1 MWENTATS
9 SKIDLRSGEM
19 IHTTKG
25 TVEMGSNN
33 PKQQIQQQVQETSQL
48 QIKLQLVL
56 DKLHLRGDQKSARKV
71 AELLHKHT
79 TKELS
84 IAFCGHFSAG
94 KSSFINEI
102 LEEAILPAS
111 PIPTSAN
118 VVQIKNGEE
127 LAHVHFFEG
136 ESLEILPPV
145 SFEHVKAYCKNGDQV
160 EAVEYQYPFEKLPSD
175 MVILDTP
182 GVDST
187 DDAHRISTESAL
199 HLADVIF
206 YVMDYNHVQSE
217 VNLKFIKEL
226 QDKEKKIYLIVN
238 QIDKHREEEIPF
250 ATYNERIMESFGD
263 WGIIPA
269 SIYFTSLKETSHLLN
284 DLSIVKETL
293 QILRQDKLDILP
305 KTIERA
311 LIQVMDEHKEW
322 QLDQRAEE
330 MERHEHTIHS
340 VEDLPK
346 DVGETLR
353 VKKDKLTTIQ
363 TETAEAKEDFIN
375 QTKRILENANITPFE
390 MRELAERYLE
400 SQQKGFKVGLLFAG
414 KKTQEEREL
423 RSAAFRSDLGERV
436 KTQVEKFIHEHII
449 TFLKDQNFYTPETFD
464 KVQELTVPISEEFVA
479 SHVKPGAGHT
489 GNAVLHYTKDL
500 AHSIKLE
507 YQKQVQR
514 LMEDY
519 FERLQEQMQ
528 ESTKE
533 LTVEVEKL
541 EAVHHAQEA
550 ITLLHMKLEQQYEEL
565 NSILVKTVETLDQ
578 TETENLITKYLNRS
592 YKKVRGDE
600 LPSSISKQKED
611 VQKQEGTQDTFKQND
626 PAKLVK
632 GLHETAS
639 SLKGING
646 FQTIVD
652 DLKKRAGKIEN
663 QTFTVALFGAFSA
676 GKSSLANA
684 LFGEKVLP
692 VSPNPTT
699 ASINKISPVTK
710 DHPHGTVCV
719 QMKTT
724 EQLVQDVKQALQIFN
739 MEILG
744 LEEAVPAIKSMISK
758 NEHLELDANKK
769 THFHFLKAFLT
780 GWEEMKTKLGTL
792 QQVTLD
798 EFEGYVA
805 QEEKSCFVEWIEVF
819 YDCPFTRQGLTLVD
833 TPGADSI
840 NARHTDVSFDYI
852 KNADAILFVTY
863 YQHAFSKADREF
875 LIQLGRVKDA
885 FAMDKMFF
893 LVNAA
898 DLANNEEELELVC
911 DYVEDQLTA
920 YGIRHPRLYPV
931 SSLLALKEKEN
942 RPFEH
947 PFLESSL
954 MNDFEHAFSDFIQSD
969 LVEMSLHAAQ
979 TDLNR
984 AVALFEHFV
993 QQAKLGSEEKEK
1005 LQLQYSTNKVKLAGY
1020 IEGYATESFYTL
1032 LEQEVNELVYYIKQR
1047 TLLRFSDFFK
1057 ESFNP
1062 AVIREDGRN
1071 MKEQLIRCLHELV
1084 TDIFHN
1090 LSQEVRATTVR
1101 TENFIRKSLNSWQK
1115 ELEAEAQKVE
1125 SQLSLRMLEAEEFTP
1140 FKVESSFPSISTKLE
1155 KQTLGHYRNSKA
1167 FFEKNEKQ
1175 KMAQFLEDQ
1184 LSPLMDSYL
1193 KESSQELTH
1202 HYKVE
1207 LENSLGEVK
1216 KYILRQL
1223 EDYYEGM
1230 QSALEQEQDI
1240 PQLERV
1246 LQQIQQ
1252 HKK

>member
-1 MWENTATS
+1 
-9 SKIDLRSGEM
+9 
-19 IHTTKG
+19 
-25 TVEMGSNN
+25 MGPNK
-33 PKQQIQQQVQETSQL
+33 PKQQTQHQEKHTSLL
-48 QIKLQLVL
+48 QTKLNLIL
-56 DKLHLRGDQKSARKV
+56 EKLHNHGDHRSARKV
-71 AELLHKHT
+71 AELLNKNT

-94 KSSFINEI
+94 KSSFINEM

-118 VVQIKNGEE
+118 VVQIRNGEE

-160 EAVEYQYPFEKLPSD
+160 ESVEYQFPFENLPAD
-175 MVILDTP
+175 MVVLDTP

-238 QIDKHREEEIPF
+238 QIDKHREEEISF
-250 ATYNERIMESFGD
+250 STYNARIQESFDD
-263 WGIIPA
+263 WGIEPA
-269 SIYFTSLKETSHLLN
+269 SIYFTSLKDTDHPLN
-284 DLSIVKETL
+284 DLAIVKETID
-293 QILRQDKLDILP
+293 ILRQDKLDILP
-305 KTIERA
+305 KTIEKA
-311 LIQVMDEHKEW
+311 LQNVLDEHKEW
-322 QLDQRAEE
+322 LLEQRSEE
-330 MERHEHTIHS
+330 MERQEQIIES
-340 VEDLPK
+340 SEGLPK
-346 DVGETLR
+346 DVSETLR
-353 VKKDKLTTIQ
+353 DAIGKLNRIES
-363 TETAEAKEDFIN
+363 ETAMIKEEFID

-400 SQQKGFKVGLLFAG
+400 SQQKGFKVGLLFSS
-414 KKTQEEREL
+414 KKTQEERGQRSVAL
-423 RSAAFRSDLGERV
+423 RKDLGERV
-436 KTQVEKFIHEHII
+436 KTQIEKFIHEHII
-449 TFLKDQNFYTPETFD
+449 SFLKEHHFYSTAIFE
-464 KVQELTVPISEEFVA
+464 KVQEITVPITDGFISG
-479 SHVKPGAGHT
+479 HVKPGAGYT

-507 YQKQVQR
+507 YQKQVQK
-514 LMEDY
+514 LMEGF
-519 FERLQEQMQ
+519 FEKLDEQVQ
-528 ESTKE
+528 KKTKA
-533 LTVEVEKL
+533 LKVEVKRL
-541 EAVHHAQEA
+541 ETVHHAQEA
-550 ITLLHMKLEQQYEEL
+550 ITILHMELEEQYEAL
-565 NSILVKTVETLDQ
+565 NSILVMDKETLMGLDAKV
-578 TETENLITKYLNRS
+578 ELLSKYLNRP
-592 YKKVRGDE
+592 YKRVRGDE
-600 LPSSISKQKED
+600 LPSISNKLKHDNQNQEV
-611 VQKQEGTQDTFKQND
+611 VQDIMKQND
-626 PAKLVK
+626 PTSLLK
-632 GLHETAS
+632 GLKDTAN
-639 SLKGING
+639 SLKGIHG

-652 DLKKRAGKIEN
+652 DLKKRAAKIEN

-699 ASINKISPVTK
+699 ASINKISPVSK
-710 DHPHGTVCV
+710 GNPHGTVSV
-719 QMKTT
+719 QMKTA
-724 EQLVQDVKQALQIFN
+724 EQIFEDVKQALLIFDTKLIN
-739 MEILG
+739 
-744 LEEAVPAIKSMISK
+744 LEEAGQTIKSIISK
-758 NEHLELDANKK
+758 NTHLELDASKK
-769 THFHFLKAFLT
+769 TQFHFLKAFLK
-780 GWEEMKTKLGTL
+780 GWEDMSSHLGML
-792 QQVTLD
+792 QKVTLN
-798 EFEGYVA
+798 EFEAYVA

-911 DYVEDQLTA
+911 DYVEEQLTT

-931 SSLLALKEKEN
+931 SSLLALKEKEGQL
-942 RPFEH
+942 FQH
-947 PFLESSL
+947 PFLKSSL
-954 MNDFEHAFSDFIQSD
+954 MNDFEKAFSDFIQAD

-979 TDLNR
+979 LDLNR
-984 AVALFEHFV
+984 AVALFAHFV
-993 QQAKLGSEEKEK
+993 QQAKLGSDEKEK
-1005 LQLQYSTNKVKLAGY
+1005 LKLFHTNNKVAIEAHIKEYSTD
-1020 IEGYATESFYTL
+1020 SFFTL
-1032 LEQEVNELVYYIKQR
+1032 LEQEINELLYYVKQR

-1071 MKEQLIRCLHELV
+1071 MKVQLNSCLHELV
-1084 TDIFHN
+1084 TDISHN

-1101 TENFIRKSLNSWQK
+1101 AENFIWKTLHSWQK
-1115 ELEAEAQKVE
+1115 ELETEAKKLE
-1125 SQLSLRMLEAEEFTP
+1125 GQLSLRFLEVEEFQPYKMKST
-1140 FKVESSFPSISTKLE
+1140 FPSITSKLE
-1155 KQTLGHYRNSKA
+1155 KQTVGYYRNTKA

-1175 KMAQFLEDQ
+1175 KMAQFLEEE
-1184 LSPLMDSYL
+1184 LSPLMDIYL
-1193 KESSQELTH
+1193 KGSEENLTV
-1202 HYKVE
+1202 HYKNE
-1207 LENSLGEVK
+1207 LEDALQEVRQ
-1216 KYILRQL
+1216 YILKQL
-1223 EDYYEGM
+1223 HDYFDGM

-1246 LQQIQQ
+1246 LEHIQP
-1252 HKK
+1252 HRN

>member
-9 SKIDLRSGEM
+9 SKIDLSSGEM

-25 TVEMGSNN
+25 TIEMGSNN
-33 PKQQIQQQVQETSQL
+33 PKQQIQQQEQETSQL
-48 QIKLQLVL
+48 QMKLQLIL
-56 DKLHLRGDQKSARKV
+56 EKLHKRGDQKSARKV
-71 AELLHKHT
+71 AELLHKQT

-118 VVQIKNGEE
+118 VVQIRNGEE

-160 EAVEYQYPFEKLPSD
+160 ESVEYQFPFEKLPAD

-250 ATYNERIMESFGD
+250 STYNDRIMESFGD

-269 SIYFTSLKETSHLLN
+269 SIYFTSLKDASHPLN
-284 DLSIVKETL
+284 DLAIVKETI

-311 LIQVMDEHKEW
+311 LIQVIDEHKEW

-330 MERHEHTIHS
+330 MNSHEQTIDS
-340 VEDLPK
+340 VGDLPR
-346 DVGETLR
+346 DVAETLR
-353 VKKDKLTTIQ
+353 IRKYKLTTIQ
-363 TETAEAKEDFIN
+363 SETAEMKEEFIN

-400 SQQKGFKVGLLFAG
+400 SQQKGFKVGLLFSG
-414 KKTQEEREL
+414 KKTQEEREQ
-423 RSAAFRSDLGERV
+423 RSAAFRSDLRERV

-449 TFLKDQNFYTPETFD
+449 SFLKEQNFYSPAIFD
-464 KVQELTVPISEEFVA
+464 KVQELTVSISEEFVA
-479 SHVKPGAGHT
+479 SHVKPGAGYT

-514 LMEDY
+514 FMEDF
-519 FERLQEQMQ
+519 FEKLEKQMQ
-528 ESTKE
+528 DSTKE

-541 EAVHHAQEA
+541 AAVHHAQEA
-550 ITLLHMKLEQQYEEL
+550 ITQLHMKLEQQYEEL
-565 NSILVKTVETLDQ
+565 NSILVKTAANLGQSDTGD
-578 TETENLITKYLNRS
+578 LITKYLHRS
-592 YKKVRGDE
+592 YRKVRGDE
-600 LPSSISKQKED
+600 LPSSTGKRKTDI
-611 VQKQEGTQDTFKQND
+611 QKQEGTLDTINQND
-626 PAKLVK
+626 PAKLVR
-632 GLHETAS
+632 GLHETAN
-639 SLKGING
+639 SLKGIHG

-652 DLKKRAGKIEN
+652 DLKKRAEKIEN

-710 DHPHGTVCV
+710 DNPHGTVCV

-724 EQLVQDVKQALQIFN
+724 DQLFQDVKQALQIFN
-739 MEILG
+739 MEVLG
-744 LEEAVPAIKSMISK
+744 LEEAVPAIKSIISK

-780 GWEEMKTKLGTL
+780 GWDEMKAKLGTL
-792 QQVTLD
+792 QQVTLS
-798 EFEGYVA
+798 EFEAYVA

-819 YDCPFTRQGLTLVD
+819 YDSPFTRQGLTLVD

-911 DYVEDQLTA
+911 DYVGDQLTA

-931 SSLLALKEKEN
+931 SSLLALKEKED
-942 RPFEH
+942 RSFEH

-954 MNDFEHAFSDFIQSD
+954 MDDFEKAFSAFIQSD

-979 TDLNR
+979 SDLNR

-1005 LQLQYSTNKVKLAGY
+1005 LQLLHASNKEKLETQ
-1020 IEGYATESFYTL
+1020 IKGYATESFYTL
-1032 LEQEVNELVYYIKQR
+1032 LEQEINELVYYIKQR

-1071 MKEQLIRCLHELV
+1071 MKAQLISCLHELV
-1084 TDIFHN
+1084 TDISHN

-1101 TENFIRKSLNSWQK
+1101 TENFIRKSLHSWQK
-1115 ELEAEAQKVE
+1115 ELEAEAQRVE
-1125 SQLSLRMLEAEEFTP
+1125 TQLSLRVLETEDFTT
-1140 FKVESSFPSISTKLE
+1140 FKVKTSFPAISSKLE
-1155 KQTLGHYRNSKA
+1155 KQTLGYFRNSKA

-1175 KMAQFLEDQ
+1175 KMATFLEEQ
-1184 LSPLMDSYL
+1184 LSPLMDTYL
-1193 KESSQELTH
+1193 KDSAQELTH
-1202 HYKVE
+1202 HYNGE
-1207 LENSLGEVK
+1207 METALDEVK

-1230 QSALEQEQDI
+1230 KSALEQEQDI
-1240 PQLERV
+1240 PHLEQV
-1246 LQQIQQ
+1246 LETIQQ
-1252 HKK
+1252 K

>member
-1 MWENTATS
+1 
-9 SKIDLRSGEM
+9 
-19 IHTTKG
+19 
-25 TVEMGSNN
+25 MGSNN
-33 PKQQIQQQVQETSQL
+33 PKQQIQQHTKEINQL
-48 QIKLQLVL
+48 QT
-56 DKLHLRGDQKSARKV
+56 KLHLILEKLHKHGDHKSARKV
-71 AELLHKHT
+71 AELLHKHS

-160 EAVEYQYPFEKLPSD
+160 ESVEYQFPFEKLPAD
-175 MVILDTP
+175 MVVLDTP

-250 ATYNERIMESFGD
+250 ATYNERIMESFKD

-269 SIYFTSLKETSHLLN
+269 SIYFTSLKEISHPLN
-284 DLSIVKETL
+284 DLSIVKETI

-322 QLDQRAEE
+322 QLEQRADEIDRYE
-330 MERHEHTIHS
+330 QTIHS
-340 VEDLPK
+340 LGDLPK
-346 DVGETLR
+346 DVAETLR
-353 VKKDKLTTIQ
+353 VRKYKLTTIQ
-363 TETAEAKEDFIN
+363 SETAEMKEDFIN

-400 SQQKGFKVGLLFAG
+400 SQQKGFKVGMLFSG
-414 KKTQEEREL
+414 KKTQEEREQ
-423 RSAAFRSDLGERV
+423 RSAAFRSDLTERV

-449 TFLKDQNFYTPETFD
+449 SFLKGQNFYSPSIFD
-464 KVQELTVPISEEFVA
+464 SVQELTVPITEEFVA
-479 SHVKPGAGHT
+479 GHVKAGAGYT

-500 AHSIKLE
+500 AHSIKLA

-514 LMEDY
+514 FMEGY
-519 FERLQEQMQ
+519 FEKLEKKIQD
-528 ESTKE
+528 STKE
-533 LTVEVEKL
+533 LSMEVKRL
-541 EAVHHAQEA
+541 EAVHHAQEG
-550 ITLLHMKLEQQYEEL
+550 ITHLHIELEQKYEEL
-565 NSILVKTVETLDQ
+565 NSIILSKFVKEDQ
-578 TETENLITKYLNRS
+578 VFSDKFLAHYLNRS
-592 YKKVRGDE
+592 YKTVRGDE
-600 LPSSISKQKED
+600 LPSSTTKRNDTI
-611 VQKQEGTQDTFKQND
+611 QKQEAILVEPMKQSD
-626 PAKLVK
+626 PAILVK
-632 GLHETAS
+632 GLKETAS
-639 SLKGING
+639 SLKRIHG

-652 DLKKRAGKIEN
+652 DLKKRADKIEN

-710 DHPHGTVCV
+710 DHPHGSVNV
-719 QMKTT
+719 QMKTV
-724 EQLVQDVKQALQIFN
+724 EQLFQDVQQALQIFN
-739 MEILG
+739 TDIRD
-744 LEEAVPAIKSMISK
+744 LEESVPTIKSIITK

-780 GWEEMKTKLGTL
+780 GWEDMKTKLGTL
-792 QQVTLD
+792 QQVSLN
-798 EFEGYVA
+798 EFEAYVA
-805 QEEKSCFVEWIEVF
+805 REEKSCFVEWIEVF
-819 YDCPFTRQGLTLVD
+819 YDCAFTRQGLTLVD

-942 RPFEH
+942 RPFDH
-947 PFLESSL
+947 PFLETSL
-954 MNDFEHAFSDFIQSD
+954 MNAFEQAFTDFIQSD

-979 TDLNR
+979 SDLNK

-1005 LQLQYSTNKVKLAGY
+1005 LQLLHASNKRNLEAHIK
-1020 IEGYATESFYTL
+1020 GYATESFYTL
-1032 LEQEVNELVYYIKQR
+1032 LEQEINELVYYIKQR

-1071 MKEQLIRCLHELV
+1071 IKAQLISCLHELV
-1084 TDIFHN
+1084 TDISHN

-1101 TENFIRKSLNSWQK
+1101 TENFIRKSLESWQK
-1115 ELEAEAQKVE
+1115 ELESEAQQLE
-1125 SQLSLRMLEAEEFTP
+1125 AQLSLRVLEAEDYTP
-1140 FKVESSFPSISTKLE
+1140 FKVNSSFPSISPKLE
-1155 KQTLGHYRNSKA
+1155 KQTIGYYRNSKA

-1175 KMAQFLEDQ
+1175 KMVLFLEEQ

-1193 KESSQELTH
+1193 KESAQKLTV
-1202 HYKVE
+1202 HYKNE
-1207 LENSLGEVK
+1207 MQISLKEVK
-1216 KYILRQL
+1216 KYKLRQL
-1223 EDYYEGM
+1223 EDYFGGM
-1230 QSALEQEQDI
+1230 QAALEQEQDI
-1240 PQLERV
+1240 PHLEEV
-1246 LQQIQQ
+1246 LSQIQQ
-1252 HKK
+1252 NKK

>member
-1 MWENTATS
+1 
-9 SKIDLRSGEM
+9 M

-25 TVEMGSNN
+25 TEEMGSNK
-33 PKQQIQQQVQETSQL
+33 PKQQIQQQEQQTTLL
-48 QIKLQLVL
+48 QTKLNLIL
-56 DKLHLRGDQKSARKV
+56 EKLHKHGDHRSARKV
-71 AELLHKHT
+71 AELLNKNS

-118 VVQIKNGEE
+118 VVQIRNGDE

-160 EAVEYQYPFEKLPSD
+160 ESVEYQFPFEKLPGD
-175 MVILDTP
+175 MVVLDTP

-250 ATYNERIMESFGD
+250 STYNARIMESFGD
-263 WGIIPA
+263 WGIKPA
-269 SIYFTSLKETSHLLN
+269 SIYFTSLKDTSHPLN
-284 DLSIVKETL
+284 DLHIVKETIH
-293 QILRQDKLDILP
+293 ILRQDKLDILP
-305 KTIERA
+305 RTIEKA
-311 LIQVMDEHKEW
+311 LHQVMDEHKEW
-322 QLDQRAEE
+322 LLEQRTEE
-330 MERHEHTIHS
+330 MARFEQIIQST
-340 VEDLPK
+340 EDLPK
-346 DVGETLR
+346 DVRETLSE
-353 VKKDKLTTIQ
+353 VKEKLSSVES
-363 TETAEAKEDFIN
+363 ETAQVKEAFID
-375 QTKRILENANITPFE
+375 QTKRILDNANITPFE
-390 MRELAERYLE
+390 MRELAEKYLE
-400 SQQKGFKVGLLFAG
+400 SQQKGFKVGFIFSG
-414 KKTQEEREL
+414 KKTQEECEQ
-423 RSAAFRSDLGERV
+423 RSAAFRNDLGERV
-436 KTQVEKFIHEHII
+436 KTQIEKFIHEHIFS
-449 TFLKDQNFYTPETFD
+449 FLKEQELYTPSIFD
-464 KVQELTVPISEEFVA
+464 KVQGITVSITDGFIS
-479 SHVKPGAGHT
+479 SHVKPGAGFT

-507 YQKQVQR
+507 YQKQVQKFI
-514 LMEDY
+514 EGF
-519 FERLQEQMQ
+519 FEKLEEQMQ
-528 ESTKE
+528 ENTKA
-533 LTVEVEKL
+533 LKVEVERL
-541 EAVHHAQEA
+541 ETVHRAQEA
-550 ITLLHMKLEQQYEEL
+550 ITILHMELEQEYEGL
-565 NSILVKTVETLDQ
+565 NSIIVMKTANSTEHVEKEEL
-578 TETENLITKYLNRS
+578 LPLYLNRS
-592 YKKVRGDE
+592 YKIVRGDD
-600 LPSSISKQKED
+600 LPSTTRKLKND
-611 VQKQEGTQDTFKQND
+611 LDKQEAIQETMKLND
-626 PAKLVK
+626 PATLVK
-632 GLHETAS
+632 GLQETAN
-639 SLKGING
+639 SLKGIHG

-652 DLKKRAGKIEN
+652 DLKIRAGKIEN

-699 ASINKISPVTK
+699 ASINKISPVSK
-710 DHPHGTVCV
+710 ENPHGTVCV
-719 QMKTT
+719 QMKTAD
-724 EQLVQDVKQALQIFN
+724 QLFEDVKQALLIFN
-739 MEILG
+739 INLIN
-744 LEEAVPAIKSMISK
+744 LEEAGPTIKRMISK
-758 NEHLELDANKK
+758 NEHLELDASKK
-769 THFHFLKAFLT
+769 THFHFLKAFLS
-780 GWEEMKTKLGTL
+780 GWEDMRSHIGTL
-792 QQVTLD
+792 KQVTLQ
-798 EFEGYVA
+798 EFEAYVA
-805 QEEKSCFVEWIEVF
+805 EEEKSCFVEWIEVF

-898 DLANNEEELELVC
+898 DLANNEEELEMVC
-911 DYVEDQLTA
+911 NYVEEQLTT

-942 RPFEH
+942 RPVEH

-954 MNDFEHAFSDFIQSD
+954 MNHFEKAFTDFIQAD
-969 LVEMSLHAAQ
+969 LVDMSLHAAQ

-993 QQAKLGSEEKEK
+993 KQAKLGSEEKVK
-1005 LQLQYSTNKVKLAGY
+1005 LQQLLAHNKKTLEAHIKNYS
-1020 IEGYATESFYTL
+1020 TESFYTL
-1032 LEQEVNELVYYIKQR
+1032 LEQEVSELIYYIKQR

-1071 MKEQLIRCLHELV
+1071 MKTQLVSCLHELV
-1084 TDIFHN
+1084 TDISHN

-1101 TENFIRKSLNSWQK
+1101 TENFIRKILISWQN
-1115 ELEAEAQKVE
+1115 ELEGEAQKLE
-1125 SQLSLRMLEAEEFTP
+1125 AQLSLRILESEDFGP
-1140 FKVESSFPSISTKLE
+1140 FKVNSSFPSVPSKLE
-1155 KQTLGHYRNSKA
+1155 KQTIGYYRNSKA

-1175 KMAQFLEDQ
+1175 KMAQFLEEQ
-1184 LSPLMDSYL
+1184 LSPLMDIYLKDSGEGLSVHYKNEL
-1193 KESSQELTH
+1193 KES
-1202 HYKVE
+1202 
-1207 LENSLGEVK
+1207 LEEVK
-1216 KYILRQL
+1216 AYILRQL
-1223 EDYYEGM
+1223 QDYFDGM
-1230 QSALEQEQDI
+1230 QAALEQKQDI
-1240 PQLERV
+1240 PQLEQV
-1246 LQQIQQ
+1246 LEHIQK
-1252 HKK
+1252 HGK

>member
-1 MWENTATS
+1 
-9 SKIDLRSGEM
+9 M

-25 TVEMGSNN
+25 TEEMGSNK
-33 PKQQIQQQVQETSQL
+33 PKQQIQQQEQQTSLL
-48 QIKLQLVL
+48 QTKLNLIL
-56 DKLHLRGDQKSARKV
+56 EKLHKHGDHRSARKV
-71 AELLHKHT
+71 AELLNKNI

-118 VVQIKNGEE
+118 VVQIRNGEE

-160 EAVEYQYPFEKLPSD
+160 ESVEYQFPFEKLPKD
-175 MVILDTP
+175 MVVLDTP

-206 YVMDYNHVQSE
+206 YMMDYNHVQSE

-250 ATYNERIMESFGD
+250 STYNTRIMESFED
-263 WGIIPA
+263 WGIKPV
-269 SIYFTSLKETSHLLN
+269 SIYFTSLKDTSHPLN
-284 DLSIVKETL
+284 DLDIVKETIH
-293 QILRQDKLDILP
+293 ILRQDKLDILP
-305 KTIERA
+305 RTIEKA
-311 LIQVMDEHKEW
+311 LHHVMDEHKEW
-322 QLDQRAEE
+322 LLHQRTDEI
-330 MERHEHTIHS
+330 ERYEHIIQST
-340 VEDLPK
+340 EDLPK
-346 DVGETLR
+346 DIGKTLSE
-353 VKKDKLTTIQ
+353 VKAKLSSIES
-363 TETAEAKEDFIN
+363 ETAQIKETFID
-375 QTKRILENANITPFE
+375 QTKRILDNANITPFE
-390 MRELAERYLE
+390 IRELAEKYLE
-400 SQQKGFKVGLLFAG
+400 SQQKGFKVGLLFSS
-414 KKTQEEREL
+414 KKTQEEREQ
-423 RSAAFRSDLGERV
+423 RSAAFRDDFGDRV
-436 KTQVEKFIHEHII
+436 KTQIEKFIHEHIFS
-449 TFLKDQNFYTPETFD
+449 FLKEQNFYSPSIFD
-464 KVQELTVPISEEFVA
+464 KVQGIAVPISDGFIS
-479 SHVKPGAGHT
+479 SHVKPGAGYT

-514 LMEDY
+514 FIEGF
-519 FERLQEQMQ
+519 FEKLEEQMQ
-528 ESTKE
+528 ENTKA
-533 LTVEVEKL
+533 LKVEVERL
-541 EAVHHAQEA
+541 ETVHHAQEA
-550 ITLLHMKLEQQYEEL
+550 ITVLHMELEQEYEVL
-565 NSILVKTVETLDQ
+565 NSILVMKPAS
-578 TETENLITKYLNRS
+578 LIEHGEKGDLFTQYLNRS
-592 YKKVRGDE
+592 YKIVRGDE
-600 LPSSISKQKED
+600 LPSTISKQKTD
-611 VQKQEGTQDTFKQND
+611 IQKQEAIQETMKLND
-626 PAKLVK
+626 PATLVK
-632 GLHETAS
+632 GLQETAY
-639 SLKGING
+639 SLNGIHG

-652 DLKKRAGKIEN
+652 DLIKRADKIEN

-699 ASINKISPVTK
+699 ASINKISPVSK
-710 DHPHGTVCV
+710 ENPHGTVCV
-719 QMKTT
+719 QMKTA
-724 EQLVQDVKQALQIFN
+724 EQLFADVKQALLIFDTN
-739 MEILG
+739 LTN
-744 LEEAVPAIKSMISK
+744 LEEAGPTIKRMISK
-758 NEHLELDANKK
+758 NEHLELDASKK
-769 THFHFLKAFLT
+769 THFHFLKAFLS
-780 GWEEMKTKLGTL
+780 GWENMRSHLGKLK
-792 QQVTLD
+792 QVTLQ
-798 EFEGYVA
+798 EFEAYVA

-911 DYVEDQLTA
+911 DYVEEQLTT

-942 RPFEH
+942 RPYKH
-947 PFLESSL
+947 SFLESSL
-954 MNDFEHAFSDFIQSD
+954 MYKFEKAFSDFIQAD

-979 TDLNR
+979 ADLNR
-984 AVALFEHFV
+984 AVTLFEHFV
-993 QQAKLGSEEKEK
+993 QQAKLGSEEKGK
-1005 LQLQYSTNKVKLAGY
+1005 LQLLYSHNKKTLEAHIKNY
-1020 IEGYATESFYTL
+1020 STESFYTL
-1032 LEQEVNELVYYIKQR
+1032 LEQEINELIYYIKQR

-1071 MKEQLIRCLHELV
+1071 MKTQLVSCLHELV
-1084 TDIFHN
+1084 TDISHN

-1101 TENFIRKSLNSWQK
+1101 TENFIRKNLNSWQK
-1115 ELEAEAQKVE
+1115 ELEGEAQKLE
-1125 SQLSLRMLEAEEFTP
+1125 GQLSLRVLEAEDFTP
-1140 FKVESSFPSISTKLE
+1140 FKVNNSFPSISSKLE
-1155 KQTLGHYRNSKA
+1155 KQTIGYYRNSKA

-1175 KMAQFLEDQ
+1175 KMAQFLEEQ
-1184 LSPLMDSYL
+1184 LSPLMDIFL
-1193 KESSQELTH
+1193 KGSGEDLTI
-1202 HYKVE
+1202 HYKNE
-1207 LENSLGEVK
+1207 LENSLEEVK
-1216 KYILRQL
+1216 TYILRQL
-1223 EDYYEGM
+1223 QDYYDGM
-1230 QSALEQEQDI
+1230 QAALEQEQDI

-1246 LQQIQQ
+1246 LEQIQ
-1252 HKK
+1252 KNRK

>member
-1 MWENTATS
+1 
-9 SKIDLRSGEM
+9 
-19 IHTTKG
+19 
-25 TVEMGSNN
+25 MGSNN
-33 PKQQIQQQVQETSQL
+33 PKQQIQQHTQEINQL
-48 QIKLQLVL
+48 QTKLQLIL
-56 DKLHLRGDQKSARKV
+56 EKLHNHGDHKSARKV
-71 AELLHKHT
+71 AELLHKHS

-145 SFEHVKAYCKNGDQV
+145 SFEHVKEYCKNGDQV
-160 EAVEYQYPFEKLPSD
+160 ESVEYQFPFEKLPAD
-175 MVILDTP
+175 MVVLDTP

-238 QIDKHREEEIPF
+238 QIDKHQEEEIPF
-250 ATYNERIMESFGD
+250 TTYNERIMESFGD

-269 SIYFTSLKETSHLLN
+269 SIYFTSLKETSHPLN
-284 DLSIVKETL
+284 DLSIVKETI

-322 QLDQRAEE
+322 HLEQRAEE
-330 MERHEHTIHS
+330 IDRYEQTIHS
-340 VEDLPK
+340 LGDLPK
-346 DVGETLR
+346 DVAETLR
-353 VKKDKLTTIQ
+353 IRKNKLTTIQ
-363 TETAEAKEDFIN
+363 SETAEMKEDFIN

-400 SQQKGFKVGLLFAG
+400 SQQKGFKVGMLFSG
-414 KKTQEEREL
+414 KKTQEEREQ
-423 RSAAFRSDLGERV
+423 RSAAFRSDLTERV

-449 TFLKDQNFYTPETFD
+449 SFLKEQNFYSPSIFD
-464 KVQELTVPISEEFVA
+464 TVQELTVPITEEFVA
-479 SHVKPGAGHT
+479 GHVKAGAGYT

-500 AHSIKLE
+500 AHSIKLA

-514 LMEDY
+514 FMEGY
-519 FERLQEQMQ
+519 FEKLEKKIQD
-528 ESTKE
+528 STKE
-533 LTVEVEKL
+533 LSVEVERL

-550 ITLLHMKLEQQYEEL
+550 ITHLHIELEQKYEEL
-565 NSILVKTVETLDQ
+565 NSIILSNFVKEEQVKSDNVLAH
-578 TETENLITKYLNRS
+578 YLNRS
-592 YKKVRGDE
+592 YNTVRGDE
-600 LPSSISKQKED
+600 LASSTSKRNN
-611 VQKQEGTQDTFKQND
+611 VIQKQEAILVEPIKQSD
-626 PAKLVK
+626 PAILVK
-632 GLHETAS
+632 GLKETAS
-639 SLKGING
+639 SLKRIHG

-699 ASINKISPVTK
+699 ASINKISPVTRE
-710 DHPHGTVCV
+710 HPHGSVHV
-719 QMKTT
+719 QMKTV
-724 EQLVQDVKQALQIFN
+724 EQLYQDVQQALQIFN
-739 MEILG
+739 SDVRD
-744 LEEAVPAIKSMISK
+744 LEEAVPTIKSIITK

-780 GWEEMKTKLGTL
+780 GWKDMKTKLGTL
-792 QQVTLD
+792 QMVSLN
-798 EFEGYVA
+798 EFEAYVA
-805 QEEKSCFVEWIEVF
+805 KEEKSCFVEWIEVF

-885 FAMDKMFF
+885 FSMDKMFF

-954 MNDFEHAFSDFIQSD
+954 MNAFEQAFTDFIQTD

-979 TDLNR
+979 SDLNK

-1005 LQLQYSTNKVKLAGY
+1005 LQLLHATNKRNLEAHIK
-1020 IEGYATESFYTL
+1020 GYATESFYTL
-1032 LEQEVNELVYYIKQR
+1032 LEQEINELVYYIKQR

-1071 MKEQLIRCLHELV
+1071 IKAQLVSCLHELV
-1084 TDIFHN
+1084 TDISHN

-1101 TENFIRKSLNSWQK
+1101 TENFIRKTLESWQK
-1115 ELEAEAQKVE
+1115 ELESEAQQLE
-1125 SQLSLRMLEAEEFTP
+1125 AQLSLRVLEAEEYTP
-1140 FKVESSFPSISTKLE
+1140 FKVNSSFPSISPKLE
-1155 KQTLGHYRNSKA
+1155 KQTIGYYRNSKA

-1175 KMAQFLEDQ
+1175 KMAIFLEEQ
-1184 LSPLMDSYL
+1184 LSPLMDSFL
-1193 KESSQELTH
+1193 KESAQKLTN
-1202 HYKVE
+1202 HYKNE
-1207 LENSLGEVK
+1207 MEISLEEVK

-1223 EDYYEGM
+1223 EDYFGGM
-1230 QSALEQEQDI
+1230 QAALQQEQDI
-1240 PQLERV
+1240 PQLEEV
-1246 LQQIQQ
+1246 LAQIQQ

>member
-1 MWENTATS
+1 
-9 SKIDLRSGEM
+9 M

-25 TVEMGSNN
+25 TEEMGTNN
-33 PKQQIQQQVQETSQL
+33 PKQQLQQKEQETSQL
-48 QIKLQLVL
+48 QAKLQLILEKL
-56 DKLHLRGDQKSARKV
+56 DNHGDLKSARKV

-118 VVQIKNGEE
+118 VVQIRSGEE

-145 SFEHVKAYCKNGDQV
+145 SFEHVKAYCKDGDQV
-160 EAVEYQYPFEKLPSD
+160 ESVDYQFPFEKLPSD

-217 VNLKFIKEL
+217 VNLKFIKDL

-250 ATYNERIMESFGD
+250 STYNERIMESFGD
-263 WGIIPA
+263 WGIIPT
-269 SIYFTSLKETSHLLN
+269 SIYFTSLKDTNHSLN
-284 DLSIVKETL
+284 DLPIVKETI
-293 QILRQDKLDILP
+293 QILRQDKLEILP

-311 LIQVMDEHKEW
+311 LIQVMEEHKDW
-322 QLDQRAEE
+322 QMDQKAEE
-330 MERHEHTIHS
+330 IEILEQTIRS
-340 VEDLPK
+340 IEDLPK
-346 DVGETLR
+346 DVSERLNER
-353 VKKDKLTTIQ
+353 KNKLSIIQ
-363 TETAEAKEDFIN
+363 SESAELKEDLIN

-400 SQQKGFKVGLLFAG
+400 SQQKGFKVGMLFSG
-414 KKTQEEREL
+414 KKTQEEREQ
-423 RSAAFRSDLGERV
+423 RSAAFRSDLEDRV
-436 KTQVEKFIHEHII
+436 KTQVEKFIHEHIFS
-449 TFLKDQNFYTPETFD
+449 FLKEQNFYSPSIFE
-464 KVQELTVPISEEFVA
+464 KVQELTVPLTEEFVFG
-479 SHVKPGAGHT
+479 HVKPGAGYT

-500 AHSIKLE
+500 AHSIKLD

-514 LMEDY
+514 FMEGY
-519 FERLQEQMQ
+519 FEKIDTQMQ
-528 ESTKE
+528 ENTKE
-533 LTVEVEKL
+533 LKVEVDRL

-550 ITLLHMKLEQQYEEL
+550 ITQLHIKLEQEYEQL
-565 NSILVKTVETLDQ
+565 NNILISTATL
-578 TETENLITKYLNRS
+578 TEQSKRDNLITKYLNRS

-600 LPSSISKQKED
+600 LPSSLRKQKSAI
-611 VQKQEGTQDTFKQND
+611 QTQGISSTAKNHND
-626 PAKLVK
+626 PEIVVK
-632 GLHETAS
+632 GLIETS
-639 SLKGING
+639 TSLKEISG
-646 FQTIVD
+646 FGTIVD
-652 DLKKRAGKIEN
+652 DLKKRAGKIET

-710 DHPHGTVCV
+710 VNPHGSVNV
-719 QMKTT
+719 QMKTVV
-724 EQLVQDVKQALQIFN
+724 QLLQDVQQALQLFN
-739 MEILG
+739 TDVRN
-744 LEEAVPAIKSMISK
+744 LEEAVPTIKSIITN

-769 THFHFLKAFLT
+769 THLHFLKAFLT

-792 QQVTLD
+792 QQVSLN
-798 EFEGYVA
+798 EFEAYVA
-805 QEEKSCFVEWIEVF
+805 KEEKSCFVEWIEVF

-911 DYVEDQLTA
+911 DYVRDQLNA

-947 PFLESSL
+947 TFLKSSL
-954 MNDFEHAFSDFIQSD
+954 MNDFEQAFNDFIQSD

-979 TDLNR
+979 SDLNK
-984 AVALFEHFV
+984 AVDLFEHFV
-993 QQAKLGSEEKEK
+993 QQAKLGSEEKER
-1005 LQLQYSTNKVKLAGY
+1005 LQLLYASNKMNLEAQIIGY
-1020 IEGYATESFYTL
+1020 ETVSFYTL
-1032 LEQEVNELVYYIKQR
+1032 LEQEINELVYYIKQR

-1071 MKEQLIRCLHELV
+1071 IKAQLINCLHELV
-1084 TDIFHN
+1084 TDISHN

-1101 TENFIRKSLNSWQK
+1101 TENFIRKTLESWQK
-1115 ELEAEAQKVE
+1115 ELESEAQQLE
-1125 SQLSLRMLEAEEFTP
+1125 AQLSLRVLEAEGYTT
-1140 FKVESSFPSISTKLE
+1140 FKVNSSFPSISPKLE
-1155 KQTLGHYRNSKA
+1155 KQTLGYYRNSKA

-1175 KMAQFLEDQ
+1175 KMALFLEEQ

-1193 KESSQELTH
+1193 KESAQKLTD
-1202 HYKVE
+1202 HYKNE
-1207 LENSLGEVK
+1207 MQISLEEVK

-1223 EDYYEGM
+1223 EDYFGGM
-1230 QSALEQEQDI
+1230 QAALEQEQDI
-1240 PQLERV
+1240 PQLEEV
-1246 LQQIQQ
+1246 LARIKK

>member
-1 MWENTATS
+1 
-9 SKIDLRSGEM
+9 
-19 IHTTKG
+19 
-25 TVEMGSNN
+25 MGSNN
-33 PKQQIQQQVQETSQL
+33 PKQQIQQQEQTSQL
-48 QIKLQLVL
+48 QVKLQLIL
-56 DKLHLRGDQKSARKV
+56 EKLHNRGDHKSARKV
-71 AELLHKHT
+71 AELLHKQT
-79 TKELS
+79 TKQLS

-118 VVQIKNGEE
+118 VVQIRNGEE

-136 ESLEILPPV
+136 KSLEILPPV

-160 EAVEYQYPFEKLPSD
+160 ESVEYQYPFEKLPAD
-175 MVILDTP
+175 MVVLDTP

-250 ATYNERIMESFGD
+250 STYNNRIMESFGD

-269 SIYFTSLKETSHLLN
+269 SIYFTSLKETNHPLN
-284 DLSIVKETL
+284 DLSIVKETI
-293 QILRQDKLDILP
+293 QILIQDKLDILP

-322 QLDQRAEE
+322 QIEQRAEE
-330 MERHEHTIHS
+330 IDRHEQTIDS
-340 VEDLPK
+340 IGDLPK
-346 DVGETLR
+346 DVAETLR
-353 VKKDKLTTIQ
+353 IKQHKLTAIQ
-363 TETAEAKEDFIN
+363 SETAETKEEFIN
-375 QTKRILENANITPFE
+375 QTKRILVNANITPFE

-400 SQQKGFKVGLLFAG
+400 SQQKGFKVGLLFSG
-414 KKTQEEREL
+414 KKTQEEREQ
-423 RSAAFRSDLGERV
+423 RSAAFRSDLSERV

-449 TFLKDQNFYTPETFD
+449 SFLKVQNFYSPAIFD
-464 KVQELTVPISEEFVA
+464 KVQGLTVPISEEFVA

-514 LMEDY
+514 FMEDF
-519 FERLQEQMQ
+519 FEKLEKQMQ

-533 LTVEVEKL
+533 LTVEVERL
-541 EAVHHAQEA
+541 AAVHQAQEA
-550 ITLLHMKLEQQYEEL
+550 ITQLHMNLEQQYEEL
-565 NSILVKTVETLDQ
+565 NSILVSTGTLGQSETGDL
-578 TETENLITKYLNRS
+578 LSKYLHRS
-592 YKKVRGDE
+592 YTKVRGDE
-600 LPSSISKQKED
+600 LPSSTSKQKND
-611 VQKQEGTQDTFKQND
+611 MKKQEDTLDTISKSD
-626 PAKLVK
+626 PTKLVK
-632 GLHETAS
+632 GLHETAR
-639 SLKGING
+639 SLKEIQG

-652 DLKKRAGKIEN
+652 DLKKRAEKIEN

-719 QMKTT
+719 QMKTAD
-724 EQLVQDVKQALQIFN
+724 QLFQDVKQALQIFN
-739 MEILG
+739 MEVMG
-744 LEEAVPAIKSMISK
+744 LEEAVPAIKSIISK
-758 NEHLELDANKK
+758 NEHLELEANKK
-769 THFHFLKAFLT
+769 PHFHFLKAFLT
-780 GWEEMKTKLGTL
+780 GWVEMKGKLGTL
-792 QQVTLD
+792 QNVTLN
-798 EFEGYVA
+798 EFEAYVA

-819 YDCPFTRQGLTLVD
+819 YDCSFTRQGLTLVD

-898 DLANNEEELELVC
+898 DLANNQEELELVC

-931 SSLLALKEKEN
+931 SSLLALKEKEAH
-942 RPFEH
+942 PFEH

-954 MNDFEHAFSDFIQSD
+954 INDFEKAFSDFIQSD

-979 TDLNR
+979 SDLNR
-984 AVALFEHFV
+984 AVALFDHFV

-1005 LQLQYSTNKVKLAGY
+1005 LQLLHASNKGKLETH
-1020 IEGYATESFYTL
+1020 IKGYATESFYTL
-1032 LEQEVNELVYYIKQR
+1032 LEQEINELVYYIKQR

-1071 MKEQLIRCLHELV
+1071 MKAQLISCLHELV
-1084 TDIFHN
+1084 TDLSHN

-1101 TENFIRKSLNSWQK
+1101 TENYIRKSLDSWQK
-1115 ELEAEAQKVE
+1115 ELEAEAKRIETQV
-1125 SQLSLRMLEAEEFTP
+1125 SLRVLEAEEFTP
-1140 FKVESSFPSISTKLE
+1140 FKVKSSFPSISTKLE
-1155 KQTLGHYRNSKA
+1155 KQTLGYYRNSKA

-1175 KMAQFLEDQ
+1175 KMALFLEEQ
-1184 LSPLMDSYL
+1184 LSPLMDTFL
-1193 KESSQELTH
+1193 KDSAQELTH
-1202 HYKVE
+1202 HYNGE
-1207 LENSLGEVK
+1207 METALDEVK

-1240 PQLERV
+1240 PHLEQV
-1246 LQQIQQ
+1246 LENIQQ
-1252 HKK
+1252 NTN

>member
-1 MWENTATS
+1 MNLILE
-9 SKIDLRSGEM
+9 
-19 IHTTKG
+19 
-25 TVEMGSNN
+25 
-33 PKQQIQQQVQETSQL
+33 
-48 QIKLQLVL
+48 
-56 DKLHLRGDQKSARKV
+56 KLHNHGDHRSARKV
-71 AELLHKHT
+71 AELLNKNT

-118 VVQIKNGEE
+118 VVQIRNGEE

-160 EAVEYQYPFEKLPSD
+160 ESVEYQFLFEKLPSD
-175 MVILDTP
+175 MVVLDTP

-250 ATYNERIMESFGD
+250 STYNARIRESFED
-263 WGIIPA
+263 WGIEPA
-269 SIYFTSLKETSHLLN
+269 SIYFTSLKDSNHPLN
-284 DLSIVKETL
+284 DLAIVKETIH
-293 QILRQDKLDILP
+293 ILRQDKLDILP
-305 KTIERA
+305 KTIEKA
-311 LIQVMDEHKEW
+311 LHNVMEEHKEW
-322 QLDQRAEE
+322 LQEQRAEE
-330 MERHEHTIHS
+330 IERHEQIIQST
-340 VEDLPK
+340 EDIPK
-346 DVGETLR
+346 DVVGTLR
-353 VKKDKLTTIQ
+353 DVKAKLTSIES
-363 TETAEAKEDFIN
+363 ETAQIKEEFIN

-390 MRELAERYLE
+390 MRELAEKYLE
-400 SQQKGFKVGLLFAG
+400 SQQKGFKVGLLFSS
-414 KKTQEEREL
+414 KKTQEEREQ
-423 RSAAFRSDLGERV
+423 RSAAFRNDLGDRV
-436 KTQVEKFIHEHII
+436 KTQIEKFIHEHIFS
-449 TFLKDQNFYTPETFD
+449 FLKEQNFYSPAIFD
-464 KVQELTVPISEEFVA
+464 KVQGITILITDGFISG
-479 SHVKPGAGHT
+479 HVKPGAGYT
-489 GNAVLHYTKDL
+489 GNAVLQYTKDL

-507 YQKQVQR
+507 YQKQVQK

-519 FERLQEQMQ
+519 FEKLEQQMQ
-528 ESTKE
+528 ENTRALK
-533 LTVEVEKL
+533 VEVERI
-541 EAVHHAQEA
+541 EAIHNAQEA
-550 ITLLHMKLEQQYEEL
+550 ITILHMELEQEYEVL
-565 NSILVKTVETLDQ
+565 NSILFRNINTIVESGEMVELLS
-578 TETENLITKYLNRS
+578 EYLHRP
-592 YKKVRGDE
+592 YKRVRGDE
-600 LPSSISKQKED
+600 LPSTSNKLKNDI
-611 VQKQEGTQDTFKQND
+611 QKQEVIQDTMKQND
-626 PAKLVK
+626 PTSLVK
-632 GLHETAS
+632 GLKETAY
-639 SLKGING
+639 SLNGIHG

-699 ASINKISPVTK
+699 ASINKISPISEGN
-710 DHPHGTVCV
+710 PHGTVCI
-719 QMKTT
+719 QMKTA
-724 EQLVQDVKQALQIFN
+724 EQLFEDVKQALLYFDTNLIN
-739 MEILG
+739 
-744 LEEAVPAIKSMISK
+744 LEDAGPTIKSMISK
-758 NEHLELDANKK
+758 NEHIELEASKK

-780 GWEEMKTKLGTL
+780 GWEDMKSHLGTL
-792 QQVTLD
+792 QKVTLN
-798 EFEGYVA
+798 EFEAYVA

-819 YDCPFTRQGLTLVD
+819 YDCPFTKQGLTLVD

-911 DYVEDQLTA
+911 DYVKEQLTT

-931 SSLLALKEKEN
+931 SSLLALKEKEGQL
-942 RPFEH
+942 FQH
-947 PFLESSL
+947 PFLKSSL
-954 MNDFEHAFSDFIQSD
+954 MSYFEEAFSDFIQAD

-979 TDLNR
+979 LDLNR
-984 AVALFEHFV
+984 AVALFNHFV

-1005 LQLQYSTNKVKLAGY
+1005 LQLFHANNKVTIEAHIKEYSTD
-1020 IEGYATESFYTL
+1020 SFYTL
-1032 LEQEVNELVYYIKQR
+1032 LDQELNELLYYVKQR

-1071 MKEQLIRCLHELV
+1071 MKVQLISCLHELV
-1084 TDIFHN
+1084 TDISHN

-1101 TENFIRKSLNSWQK
+1101 AENFIWKTLNSWQK
-1115 ELEAEAQKVE
+1115 ELEAEAKKLE
-1125 SQLSLRMLEAEEFTP
+1125 GQLSVRFLEVEEFQP
-1140 FKVESSFPSISTKLE
+1140 FKMKSTFPSITSKLE
-1155 KQTLGHYRNSKA
+1155 KQTVGYYRNAKA
-1167 FFEKNEKQ
+1167 FFEKNEKL
-1175 KMAQFLEDQ
+1175 KMAQFLEEE

-1193 KESSQELTH
+1193 KGSGDDLTT
-1202 HYKVE
+1202 HYKTE
-1207 LENSLGEVK
+1207 LEHSLEEVK

-1223 EDYYEGM
+1223 HDYFDGM
-1230 QSALEQEQDI
+1230 QAALEQEQDI

-1246 LQQIQQ
+1246 LEYIQQ
-1252 HKK
+1252 HSK

>member
-1 MWENTATS
+1 ME
-9 SKIDLRSGEM
+9 
-19 IHTTKG
+19 
-25 TVEMGSNN
+25 SNK
-33 PKQQIQQQVQETSQL
+33 PKQQIQQQDKHTEVL
-48 QIKLQLVL
+48 QSKLTVILE
-56 DKLHLRGDQKSARKV
+56 KLNDHGNHKSARKV

-118 VVQIKNGEE
+118 VVQIRNGEE

-160 EAVEYQYPFEKLPSD
+160 ESVEYQFPFEKLPAD

-226 QDKEKKIYLIVN
+226 QDKDKKVYLIVN

-250 ATYNERIMESFGD
+250 STYNGRIMESFAD

-269 SIYFTSLKETSHLLN
+269 SIYFTSLKETSHPLN
-284 DLSIVKETL
+284 DLNIVKETIH
-293 QILRQDKLDILP
+293 ILRQDKLEILP
-305 KTIERA
+305 KTIEKA
-311 LIQVMDEHKEW
+311 LHQVMEEHKEW
-322 QLDQRAEE
+322 MLEQRTEE
-330 MERHEHTIHS
+330 IERYEQAIQTIK
-340 VEDLPK
+340 DLPK
-346 DVGETLR
+346 DVADTLHQR
-353 VKKDKLTTIQ
+353 KDKLSSIQ
-363 TETAEAKEDFIN
+363 SETALIKEDFIN

-390 MRELAERYLE
+390 MRELAEHYLE
-400 SQQKGFKVGLLFAG
+400 SRQKGFKVGLLFSA
-414 KKTQEEREL
+414 KKTQEEREQ
-423 RSAAFRSDLGERV
+423 RSAAFRNDLSVRV

-449 TFLKDQNFYTPETFD
+449 SFLKEQNFYSPAIFNN
-464 KVQELTVPISEEFVA
+464 VQELTVPITEEYI
-479 SHVKPGAGHT
+479 STHVKHGAGFT

-500 AHSIKLE
+500 AHSIKLD
-507 YQKQVQR
+507 YQKLVQR
-514 LMEDY
+514 FMENY
-519 FERLQEQMQ
+519 FEKLEKQMQ

-533 LTVEVEKL
+533 LEGEVKTL

-550 ITLLHMKLEQQYEEL
+550 ITHLHMELEKDYEEL
-565 NSILVKTVETLDQ
+565 NNILNLTAPLDEGEKRDLLSQ
-578 TETENLITKYLNRS
+578 YLNRS
-592 YKKVRGDE
+592 YKRVRGDE
-600 LPSSISKQKED
+600 LPSTSNKQKTES
-611 VQKQEGTQDTFKQND
+611 QKQEVVKDSIKMKDSATVVRG
-626 PAKLVK
+626 LV
-632 GLHETAS
+632 ETAT
-639 SLKGING
+639 SLKGIHG
-646 FQTIVD
+646 FQTMVE
-652 DLKKRAGKIEN
+652 DLSKRAKKIEN

-699 ASINKISPVTK
+699 ASINKISPVSK
-710 DHPHGTVCV
+710 ENPHGTVCV
-719 QMKTT
+719 QMKTA
-724 EQLVQDVKQALQIFN
+724 EQLLQDVKQALFLFN
-739 MEILG
+739 TDITG
-744 LEEAVPAIKSMISK
+744 LEEAGSTIKRLISK
-758 NEHLELDANKK
+758 NEHLELEANKK
-769 THFHFLKAFLT
+769 THFHFLKAFLE
-780 GWEEMKTKLGTL
+780 GWEDMKSLLGTL
-792 QQVTLD
+792 QQVALH
-798 EFEGYVA
+798 EFEAYVA

-819 YDCPFTRQGLTLVD
+819 YDCPFTRQGITLVD

-911 DYVEDQLTA
+911 DYVEEQLTA
-920 YGIRHPRLYPV
+920 YGIRHPRLFPV
-931 SSLLALKEKEN
+931 SSLLSLKEKEN
-942 RPFEH
+942 SPFEH
-947 PFLESSL
+947 PFLENSL
-954 MNDFEHAFSDFIQSD
+954 MGDFEKAFSDFIQED

-979 TDLNR
+979 ADLNR
-984 AVALFEHFV
+984 AVTLFEHFV
-993 QQAKLGSEEKEK
+993 QQAKLGSEEKER
-1005 LQLQYSTNKVKLAGY
+1005 LQLLHANNKRMLEAHIAGY
-1020 IEGYATESFYTL
+1020 ETESFYTL
-1032 LEQEVNELVYYIKQR
+1032 LVQEINELIYYIKQR
-1047 TLLRFSDFFK
+1047 TLLRYSDFFK

-1071 MKEQLIRCLHELV
+1071 IKAQLVSCLHELV
-1084 TDIFHN
+1084 TDISRD

-1101 TENFIRKSLNSWQK
+1101 TENFIRKSVTSWQK
-1115 ELEAEAQKVE
+1115 ELELEAQKVE
-1125 SQLSLRMLEAEEFTP
+1125 AQLSLRVWDADDFSP
-1140 FKVESSFPSISTKLE
+1140 FKVDGTFPSISSKLE
-1155 KQTLGHYRNSKA
+1155 KQTIGYYRNSKA

-1175 KMAQFLEDQ
+1175 KMADFLEEQ
-1184 LSPLMDSYL
+1184 LSPMMDIYL
-1193 KESSQELTH
+1193 KDSAGLLTAHYKKELT
-1202 HYKVE
+1202 
-1207 LENSLGEVK
+1207 NSLEDVK
-1216 KYILRQL
+1216 QYMLRQL
-1223 EDYYEGM
+1223 QDYFEGM
-1230 QSALEQEQDI
+1230 QSALEQEQDV
-1240 PQLERV
+1240 PHLEQV
-1246 LQQIQQ
+1246 LEQIQQ
-1252 HKK
+1252 NRK

>member
-1 MWENTATS
+1 
-9 SKIDLRSGEM
+9 
-19 IHTTKG
+19 
-25 TVEMGSNN
+25 MGSNK
-33 PKQQIQQQVQETSQL
+33 PKQQLQQQEQQGGLLHT
-48 QIKLQLVL
+48 
-56 DKLHLRGDQKSARKV
+56 KLHMILEQLHNHGDNKNARKV

-79 TKELS
+79 TEELS

-118 VVQIKNGEE
+118 VVQIRNGEE

-145 SFEHVKAYCKNGDQV
+145 SFDHVKAYCKNGDQV
-160 EAVEYQYPFEKLPSD
+160 EAVEYSFPFEKLPAD

-217 VNLKFIKEL
+217 VNLKFIKDL
-226 QDKEKKIYLIVN
+226 QDKEKKIYLIIN
-238 QIDKHREEEIPF
+238 QIDKHQEEEIPF
-250 ATYNERIMESFGD
+250 SKYNDRIMESFGD
-263 WGIIPA
+263 WGIEPA
-269 SIYFTSLKETSHLLN
+269 GIYFTSLKDPNHPLN
-284 DLSIVKETL
+284 DLTIVKETI
-293 QILRQDKLDILP
+293 QIIRHDKLEILP

-311 LIQVMDEHKEW
+311 LRQVMDEHKEW
-322 QLDQRAEE
+322 QLEQRAEE
-330 MERHEHTIHS
+330 IEGHEQTIQSIKH
-340 VEDLPK
+340 LPK
-346 DVGETLR
+346 DVPGTLNE
-353 VKKDKLTTIQ
+353 KNAKLTSIQ
-363 TETAEAKEDFIN
+363 SETAEIKEDFID

-400 SQQKGFKVGLLFAG
+400 SQQKGFKVGMLFSG
-414 KKTQEEREL
+414 KKTLEEREQ
-423 RSAAFRSDLGERV
+423 RSTAFRNDLSDRV

-449 TFLKDQNFYTPETFD
+449 SFLKAHDLYSPATFD
-464 KVQELTVPISEEFVA
+464 KIQELNVPITEEFV
-479 SHVKPGAGHT
+479 SGHVKPGAGYT

-500 AHSIKLE
+500 SQSIKIG
-507 YQKQVQR
+507 YQKQVR
-514 LMEDY
+514 KFMEA
-519 FERLQEQMQ
+519 FFGKLEEQML
-528 ESTKE
+528 ENTKE
-533 LTVEVEKL
+533 LKVEVEILK
-541 EAVHHAQEA
+541 AVHHAQEA
-550 ITLLHMKLEQQYEEL
+550 ITQLHMKLEQEYDEL
-565 NSILVKTVETLDQ
+565 NSILVMTSTTYSEEDKADALLTH
-578 TETENLITKYLNRS
+578 YLNRPF
-592 YKKVRGDE
+592 KRMRGDE
-600 LPSSISKQKED
+600 LPASTTKSKND
-611 VQKQEGTQDTFKQND
+611 NQKQEAEQDPMKLSD
-626 PAKLVK
+626 PQTLLK
-632 GLHETAS
+632 GLRETS
-639 SLKGING
+639 GFLKGIQG

-652 DLKKRAGKIEN
+652 DLKKREGKIKN

-710 DHPHGTVCV
+710 ENPHGTVNV

-724 EQLVQDVKQALQIFN
+724 EHLYQDVKQALQIFD
-739 MEILG
+739 MDLTS
-744 LEEAVPAIKSMISK
+744 LEDAVPTIHRMISK
-758 NEHLELDANKK
+758 NEHLELEANRK

-780 GWEEMKTKLGTL
+780 GWEEMKTKLGML
-792 QQVTLD
+792 QQVTLN
-798 EFEGYVA
+798 EFEAYVA

-819 YDCPFTRQGLTLVD
+819 YDCQFTRQGLTLVD

-898 DLANNEEELELVC
+898 DLANNEDELELVC
-911 DYVEDQLTA
+911 EYVEEQLTS
-920 YGIRHPRLYPV
+920 YGIRQPRLYPI

-947 PFLESSL
+947 PFLKSSL
-954 MNDFEHAFSDFIQSD
+954 LNDFEKAFSDFIQSD

-979 TDLNR
+979 SDLNR
-984 AVALFEHFV
+984 AIALFEHFV

-1005 LQLQYSTNKVKLAGY
+1005 LQLLHANNKRKLEY
-1020 IEGYATESFYTL
+1020 HVQGYATESFYTL
-1032 LEQEVNELVYYIKQR
+1032 LSQEINELIYYIKQR

-1071 MKEQLIRCLHELV
+1071 LKAQLVSCLHELV
-1084 TDIFHN
+1084 TDVFHN

-1101 TENFIRKSLNSWQK
+1101 TENFIRKCLDSWQQ
-1115 ELEAEAQKVE
+1115 ELETEARKIE
-1125 SQLSLRMLEAEEFTP
+1125 APLSLRVLETGDFTP
-1140 FKVESSFPSISTKLE
+1140 YKASSLFPAVSSKLE
-1155 KQTLGHYRNSKA
+1155 KQTIGFYRNPKA
-1167 FFEKNEKQ
+1167 FFEKNEKL
-1175 KMAQFLEDQ
+1175 KMAGFLEEQ
-1184 LSPLMDSYL
+1184 LSPLMDTYL
-1193 KESSQELTH
+1193 RESEQTLLS
-1202 HYKVE
+1202 HYNKE
-1207 LENSLGEVK
+1207 LEISLEEVK
-1216 KYILRQL
+1216 EYILRQL
-1223 EDYYEGM
+1223 EDYFDGM

-1246 LQQIQQ
+1246 LEHIQQ
-1252 HKK
+1252 NRK

>member
-1 MWENTATS
+1 
-9 SKIDLRSGEM
+9 
-19 IHTTKG
+19 
-25 TVEMGSNN
+25 MGSNN

>member
-33 PKQQIQQQVQETSQL
+33 SKQQIQQQEQEASQL
-48 QIKLQLVL
+48 HIKLQLML
-56 DKLHLRGDQKSARKV
+56 EKLHRYGDSKSARKV
-71 AELLHKHT
+71 AELLHKQT

-118 VVQIKNGEE
+118 VVQIRKGEE

-160 EAVEYQYPFEKLPSD
+160 ESVAYQYPFEKLPAD

-226 QDKEKKIYLIVN
+226 QDKDKKIYLIVN

-250 ATYNERIMESFGD
+250 STYNERIMESFGD
-263 WGIIPA
+263 WGIMPA
-269 SIYFTSLKETSHLLN
+269 SIYFTSLKETSHPLN

-311 LIQVMDEHKEW
+311 LIQVMEEHKEW
-322 QLDQRAEE
+322 QHEQQAEV
-330 MERHEHTIHS
+330 MERHEQTIQS
-340 VEDLPK
+340 LGELPK
-346 DVGETLR
+346 DVEEALR
-353 VKKDKLTTIQ
+353 QRKSKLTTIQ
-363 TETAEAKEDFIN
+363 SETAEMKEEFIN
-375 QTKRILENANITPFE
+375 QTKRILDNANITPFE

-414 KKTQEEREL
+414 KKTQEEREH
-423 RSAAFRSDLGERV
+423 RSAAFRTDLSERV

-449 TFLKDQNFYTPETFD
+449 SFLKDQNFYSPAIFD
-464 KVQELTVPISEEFVA
+464 KVQELTVPVSEAFVA
-479 SHVKPGAGHT
+479 SHIKPGAGHT
-489 GNAVLHYTKDL
+489 GNAILQYTKEL

-514 LMEDY
+514 FMEDY
-519 FERLQEQMQ
+519 FEKLEKQMQ

-533 LTVEVEKL
+533 LTIEVERL
-541 EAVHHAQEA
+541 AAAHQAQEA
-550 ITLLHMKLEQQYEEL
+550 ITQLHMKLEQQYEEL
-565 NSILVKTVETLDQ
+565 NSILVKTTAALNQGETGD
-578 TETENLITKYLNRS
+578 LIAKYLNRS

-600 LPSSISKQKED
+600 LPSTTSKQKND
-611 VQKQEGTQDTFKQND
+611 MQEQEEFQDTITKSD
-626 PAKLVK
+626 PAVLVK
-632 GLHETAS
+632 GLQETSNA
-639 SLKGING
+639 LKGIHG

-652 DLKKRAGKIEN
+652 DLEKRAVKMEN
-663 QTFTVALFGAFSA
+663 QTFTIALFGAFSA

-710 DHPHGTVCV
+710 DHPHGTVSV

-724 EQLVQDVKQALQIFN
+724 DQLVQDVKQALQMFN
-739 MEILG
+739 TDVTG
-744 LEEAVPAIKSMISK
+744 LEEAVPAIKSMIAK

-780 GWEEMKTKLGTL
+780 GWENMKSKLGTL
-792 QQVTLD
+792 QQVTLH
-798 EFEGYVA
+798 EFEAYVA
-805 QEEKSCFVEWIEVF
+805 QEEKSCFVEWIEVY

-931 SSLLALKEKEN
+931 SSLLALKEKED

-947 PFLESSL
+947 PFLGSSL
-954 MNDFEHAFSDFIQSD
+954 MNDFEKAFSDFIQSD
-969 LVEMSLHAAQ
+969 LVEMSHHAAQ
-979 TDLNR
+979 SDLNR
-984 AVALFEHFV
+984 AIALFEHFV

-1005 LQLQYSTNKVKLAGY
+1005 LQLLYASNKEKLEAE
-1020 IEGYATESFYTL
+1020 IKGYATESFYTL
-1032 LEQEVNELVYYIKQR
+1032 LEQEINELVYYIKQR

-1071 MKEQLIRCLHELV
+1071 MKAQLISCLHELV

-1115 ELEAEAQKVE
+1115 ELEAEAQRVE
-1125 SQLSLRMLEAEEFTP
+1125 SQISLRVLEAEDFKP
-1140 FKVESSFPSISTKLE
+1140 FKVINSFPSISSKLE
-1155 KQTLGHYRNSKA
+1155 KQTLGYYRNPKA

-1175 KMAQFLEDQ
+1175 KMALFLEEQ
-1184 LSPLMDSYL
+1184 LSPLMDTYL
-1193 KESSQELTH
+1193 KDSAQELTH
-1202 HYKVE
+1202 HYSDE
-1207 LENSLGEVK
+1207 MQIALDEVK

-1223 EDYYEGM
+1223 EDYYDGM

-1240 PQLERV
+1240 PHLEQV
-1246 LQQIQQ
+1246 LENIQQ
-1252 HKK
+1252 NRK